1 VEARA
6 RDAHVGPERKGVC
19 SQRPLTLDGLARR
32 IGAELRG
39 DGSRRVRAVRPLED
53 AGAEDVAFYAN
64 PRYRKELQ
72 ATRAC
77 AVILAEDEAAHAPAS
92 ASKLVAPQPYVCFAK
107 ASALFNPEDRPL
119 AGIHPGASVGPG
131 AEIAPPPSS

>member
-1 VEARA
+1 MAQA
-6 RDAHVGPERKGVC
+6 
-19 SQRPLTLDGLARR
+19 PLTLEELARR
-32 IGAELRG
+32 IGAEVRG
-39 DGSRRVRAVRPLED
+39 DASRRVRAVRPLED
-53 AGAEDVAFYAN
+53 AGPEDVAFYAN

-119 AGIHPGASVGPG
+119 AGIHPGASVGTG
-131 AEIAPPPSS
+131 AEIDPTASI